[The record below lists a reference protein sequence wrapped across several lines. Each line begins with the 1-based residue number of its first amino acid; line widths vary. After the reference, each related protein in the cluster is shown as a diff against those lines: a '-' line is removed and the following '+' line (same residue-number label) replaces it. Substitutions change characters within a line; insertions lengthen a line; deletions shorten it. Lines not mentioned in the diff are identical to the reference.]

1 MKEKTMN
8 KKVKSMK
15 EEIKRRGGIVHVSDE
30 LPDEVAERF
39 LAEILDCPDCRDE
52 ARVKERK
59 REH

>member
-1 MKEKTMN
+1 MN
-8 KKVKSMK
+8 KKIKSMK

-30 LPDEVAERF
+30 LPDQVAERF
-39 LAEILDCPDCRDE
+39 LAEILDCPDCRDQ